1 MLLRRFLILNTAP
14 KYNHNFS
21 LSAPTPP
28 ETVVTT
34 NKNKNN
40 KRTKQNSNNNNNN
53 NKEPNQEQNQDTNE
67 SSLKELELLE
77 HKKLLLIEIEQAFQP
92 FSVSKIIPQI
102 RSFSV
107 AKDNILNNLLPIS
120 KYVQGWSE
128 AAVCTEFR
136 LASVLPYETK
146 IINRTTERTKRIDVP
161 IKNSSSTES
170 VRVNVSLLQRNA
182 LQMIPFVSVYLSWS
196 DVYHLL
202 LSFTGAYECTHWQK
216 GKVLWMGLLA
226 RDVPW
231 ASNLLKKADLFRR
244 RQLSNNIV
252 KEITKKKIKEA
263 VDRASKKARAWA
275 RANAHLTTTKSTTKS
290 TTETTTLK
298 NVQKNVSSKKSK
310 KKILPCA
317 DLEIEITSSAGFE
330 SWKSLTIRT
339 KHIIETR
346 KELIDP
352 HDNGAVLDMLHSS
365 KHLYLCI
372 AWCMR
377 ASHQKLMMTKY
388 ITSIEALRQPPIA
401 LNVLMEHFTIK
412 EKGK

>member
-1 MLLRRFLILNTAP
+1 
-14 KYNHNFS
+14 
-21 LSAPTPP
+21 
-28 ETVVTT
+28 
-34 NKNKNN
+34 
-40 KRTKQNSNNNNNN
+40 
-53 NKEPNQEQNQDTNE
+53 
-67 SSLKELELLE
+67 
-77 HKKLLLIEIEQAFQP
+77 
-92 FSVSKIIPQI
+92 
-102 RSFSV
+102 
-107 AKDNILNNLLPIS
+107 
-120 KYVQGWSE
+120 
-128 AAVCTEFR
+128 
-136 LASVLPYETK
+136 
-146 IINRTTERTKRIDVP
+146 
-161 IKNSSSTES
+161 
-170 VRVNVSLLQRNA
+170 
-182 LQMIPFVSVYLSWS
+182 MIPFISLYLSWS

-290 TTETTTLK
+290 TTDTTTLK
-298 NVQKNVSSKKSK
+298 NVSSKKFKNSK
-310 KKILPCA
+310 K
-317 DLEIEITSSAGFE
+317 LEIEITSSAGFE